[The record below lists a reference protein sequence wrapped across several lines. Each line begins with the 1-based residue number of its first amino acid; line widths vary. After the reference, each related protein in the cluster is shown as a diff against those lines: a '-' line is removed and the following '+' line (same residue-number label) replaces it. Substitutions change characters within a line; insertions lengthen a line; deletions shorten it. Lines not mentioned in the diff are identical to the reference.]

1 LIKIIGTLPGGEFSD
16 PSSEEV
22 DLLVPIS
29 TGDRPKLFKEVNIF
43 CFFGYYGKLIFSL
56 NLLYSKKNLKYK

>member
-1 LIKIIGTLPGGEFSD
+1 MNLFLELVRTIKSPFDLRIIGTLPGGEFSD

-29 TGDRPKLFKEVNIF
+29 TGDRPKLFKEVSFLFYF
-43 CFFGYYGKLIFSL
+43 CFHIF
-56 NLLYSKKNLKYK
+56 